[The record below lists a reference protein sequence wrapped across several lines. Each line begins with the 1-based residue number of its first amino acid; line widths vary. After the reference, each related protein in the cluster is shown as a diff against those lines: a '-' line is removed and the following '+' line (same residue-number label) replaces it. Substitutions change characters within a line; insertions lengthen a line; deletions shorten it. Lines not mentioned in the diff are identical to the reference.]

1 MTNAARKCFIARQS
15 RLTPTF
21 VSTAVFSYMPIPA
34 HERNSK
40 CTRPRRPRRPRRRR
54 DDESVAGLQRC
65 SVAGNECS
73 SQRDRRPRPLEIL
86 SSSAVNREVGSF
98 ASSEVNR
105 ALKAATT
112 FSPSTEGALF
122 SLSFAPPGSPLLA
135 SCSSMRTGSSSV
147 TLEESNKASRYDAAA
162 GLLRCM

>member
-1 MTNAARKCFIARQS
+1 MTNAAQKCFIAHQS

-21 VSTAVFSYMPIPA
+21 VSSAVFCARSRA
-34 HERNSK
+34 RAKFE
-40 CTRPRRPRRPRRRR
+40 CTRSRQR
-54 DDESVAGLQRC
+54 DERAATRGS
-65 SVAGNECS
+65 ECS
-73 SQRDRRPRPLEIL
+73 LQRDRRPRPLEIL

-112 FSPSTEGALF
+112 FTPFSEGCCFLYPSL
-122 SLSFAPPGSPLLA
+122 PLTLPLPCLHRVSRCGQEVQA
-135 SCSSMRTGSSSV
+135 A

>member
-1 MTNAARKCFIARQS
+1 MFHCAPVVVNSHRSFLPRFSVTCPFPRTSKIRNARGLAA
-15 RLTPTF
+15 PE
-21 VSTAVFSYMPIPA
+21 
-34 HERNSK
+34 ERW
-40 CTRPRRPRRPRRRR
+40 R
-54 DDESVAGLQRC
+54 ERC

-86 SSSAVNREVGSF
+86 SWSAVNREVGSF

-112 FSPSTEGALF
+112 FSPSTEGCCFLYP
-122 SLSFAPPGSPLLA
+122 SLPGSPLLA

-147 TLEESNKASRYDAAA
+147 TLEESNKASRYDAAV